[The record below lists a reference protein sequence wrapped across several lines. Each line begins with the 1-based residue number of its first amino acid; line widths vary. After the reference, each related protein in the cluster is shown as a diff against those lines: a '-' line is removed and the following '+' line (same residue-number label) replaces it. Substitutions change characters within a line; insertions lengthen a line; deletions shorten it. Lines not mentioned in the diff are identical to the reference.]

1 MPPTRELILYQ
12 SLAELLASN
21 RHLYEASKWQVEKI
35 SARQGNDVAE
45 LFSRIKQLAKVNCLE
60 LEAHLETFA
69 VERPFI
75 ATRASRST
83 PYAKR
88 FCDSPCSPL
97 SRMLH
102 DDYVALSSMT
112 VEYTM
117 LHTQGMALHD
127 ADSAV
132 LALHHLKALT
142 PLLNQI
148 IKIIP
153 QLVTQELSVEAVEAD
168 AAVAGQAT
176 LNTQKAWLPS
186 HLLGKG
192 NLSLATSQQTLM

>member
-1 MPPTRELILYQ
+1 MHPTRELILYQ
-12 SLAELLASN
+12 SIVELLSSN
-21 RHLYEASKWQVEKI
+21 RHLYEATKWQVEKI
-35 SARQGNDVAE
+35 GPKQGNEVAE

-69 VERPFI
+69 IERPFI
-75 ATRASRST
+75 ATKASRST

-88 FCDSPCSPL
+88 FCESPCLPL

-102 DDYVALSSMT
+102 DDYVSLSSMT
-112 VEYTM
+112 VEYTT

-132 LALHHLKALT
+132 LALYHLKALT

-148 IKIIP
+148 IKVIP
-153 QLVTQELSVEAVEAD
+153 QLVAQELSVEAVEAD

-192 NLSLATSQQTLM
+192 NLPLGASQQTLM